1 MRKLSNFIG
10 WWWNTYLGKE
20 DRALFLLVSWLGS
33 TLVIGIVAGVLNVV
47 WPFVLISA
55 FWTAV
60 ALYYLGKFLT
70 REVRL
75 AYNAYQEDQQRLIG
89 RLAKRDY

>member
-10 WWWNTYLGKE
+10 WWWNTYLGKD
-20 DRALFLLVSWLGS
+20 DRAIFLFISWLAS
-33 TLVIGIVAGVLNVV
+33 TVVVGVVAGVLDIL
-47 WPFVLISA
+47 WPFVLINVYWSV
-55 FWTAV
+55 V

-70 REVRL
+70 REVRR
-75 AYNAYQEDQQRLIG
+75 AYNAYQDDQQRLIG